1 MLLTRV
7 FRLVDI
13 DPIQVK
19 IALRGVISH
28 QNELENM
35 AAI

>member
-1 MLLTRV
+1 MLPTRM
-7 FRLVDI
+7 FCLVDI

-28 QNELENM
+28 QNKLENM
-35 AAI
+35 TAI